1 MDLVTSAQQRGAI
14 RYGHPHHIR
23 GTGIGQSAALHVQF
37 HIVRTRDVTVIRHR
51 RRKIQ
56 VRHQI
61 RNVGVIGIAFI
72 PCLSVVL
79 DTQQPFLC
87 CNRFYTGL
95 NFRIRLIIC
104 RIL

>member
-23 GTGIGQSAALHVQF
+23 GTGIGQRAALHVQF
-37 HIVRTRDVTVIRHR
+37 HVVRAGNVPVVCQV

-61 RNVGVIGIAFI
+61 WNVGVIGVPFI
-72 PCLSVVL
+72 SRLSVVL
-79 DTQQPFLC
+79 DT
-87 CNRFYTGL
+87 
-95 NFRIRLIIC
+95 
-104 RIL
+104 